1 MCTIYICPSPN
12 TPSPTRAPRETG
24 VAHVARG
31 AAVSVRC
38 AAAEGYVPIFGRWSV
53 CGVPAINSIAREQT
67 ETREAQSD
75 SERREPAP
83 SLARPGGSGES
94 ARRRADFF

>member
-31 AAVSVRC
+31 AA
-38 AAAEGYVPIFGRWSV
+38 G
-53 CGVPAINSIAREQT
+53 CGLSALCRL
-67 ETREAQSD
+67 RDMCLYSD
-75 SERREPAP
+75 ERVWCPCYKLDR
-83 SLARPGGSGES
+83 S
-94 ARRRADFF
+94 

>member
-38 AAAEGYVPIFGRWSV
+38 AAAEGYM
-53 CGVPAINSIAREQT
+53 CLY
-67 ETREAQSD
+67 SD
-75 SERREPAP
+75 DGACVV
-83 SLARPGGSGES
+83 SLL
-94 ARRRADFF
+94 

>member
-31 AAVSVRC
+31 AAVSQC
-38 AAAEGYVPIFGRWSV
+38 AVPAEGYVPIFGRACV
-53 CGVPAINSIAREQT
+53 V
-67 ETREAQSD
+67 
-75 SERREPAP
+75 
-83 SLARPGGSGES
+83 SLL
-94 ARRRADFF
+94 